1 MSNDAEPLPAWVYE
15 DKRGAVIGATTFL
28 SVVAVVAVLL
38 RFKCRSMVK
47 AKYGVDDWLI
57 LASLPFSIIEA
68 IIVAYTT
75 RVGLGRHVKIVP
87 VALLAQGGKYFFLAQ
102 IFWIIATGLVKL
114 SILTFYLRVF
124 GILNYIRFSAWILI
138 ILVASW
144 MIGNT
149 VAHGLQCIPVEKIW
163 DSALPGHCLDTVLL
177 YLIGSIADVVFD
189 FIILFLPVPAIL
201 RLQLPTSRKLS
212 LLVIFALGGLTCILS
227 LIRFLQ
233 AKQAIWDRAD
243 LTWISWEP
251 LIWATAEPCL
261 GTLCACL
268 PVLQPLLLLAKEK
281 VTGSPRFSAL
291 IPTKNKTSEKSD
303 SSWKARSTHRARG
316 VKLSNSSE
324 ASLQGASG
332 TRHWDTEA

>member
-1 MSNDAEPLPAWVYE
+1 MSSDAEPLPSWVYE

-28 SVVAVVAVLL
+28 SVVAIVAVVL

-47 AKYGVDDWLI
+47 AKFGIDDWLI
-57 LASLPFSIIEA
+57 LASLPFSLIEA
-68 IIVAYTT
+68 ILVAYTT

-102 IFWIIATGLVKL
+102 IFWIISTALVKL

-124 GILNYIRFSAWILI
+124 GILNYIRFSAWTLI
-138 ILVASW
+138 ILITSW
-144 MIGNT
+144 LIGNA
-149 VAHGLQCIPVEKIW
+149 VAHGLQCVPVEKIW

-189 FIILFLPVPAIL
+189 FIILFLPLPAIL

-233 AKQAIWDRAD
+233 AKQAIWDRTD

-251 LIWATAEPCL
+251 LIWATAEPTL

-268 PVLQPLLLLAKEK
+268 PVLQPLLQIAKEK
-281 VTGSPRFSAL
+281 VKGSSTFSSI
-291 IPTKNKTSEKSD
+291 IPKSKVSEKSD
-303 SSWKARSTHRARG
+303 PSWKARLSNRPRG
-316 VKLSNSSE
+316 VELSNSSE
-324 ASLQGASG
+324 ASLQGASA
-332 TRHWDTEA
+332 TRHWDNEA